1 MQNIN
6 NRFGLKKV
14 LYLILTFGFLTAV
27 SQPFNNSRK
36 NTPDETKTLVAA
48 KSEINPPRVMSG
60 ETEENKKRE
69 KESAQAFIKAYRV
82 FMHPRCMNCH
92 PVGDAP
98 LQGDDSHIHAQN
110 VTRGPDG
117 KGLYAMK
124 CSNCHQP
131 QHVPGE
137 NMPPGHALWHL
148 PPANRKMVFEGKSP
162 AQLAAHF
169 KDNNFTGFKDFKKE
183 MLHHV
188 EHEPLVLNS
197 WTYGTPPPLSHE
209 EFVAAV
215 KEWIDK
221 GAVIPK

>member
-117 KGLYAMK
+117 KG
-124 CSNCHQP
+124 
-131 QHVPGE
+131 
-137 NMPPGHALWHL
+137 
-148 PPANRKMVFEGKSP
+148 
-162 AQLAAHF
+162 
-169 KDNNFTGFKDFKKE
+169 
-183 MLHHV
+183 
-188 EHEPLVLNS
+188 
-197 WTYGTPPPLSHE
+197 
-209 EFVAAV
+209 
-215 KEWIDK
+215 
-221 GAVIPK
+221 